1 MGTQGMQKS
10 EYIRK
15 QYLLN
20 FKRNGQI
27 CIIKEKEKNQ
37 MKEEHREWIS

>member
-1 MGTQGMQKS
+1 MEIQDMQKS
-10 EYIRK
+10 ENLRK

-27 CIIKEKEKNQ
+27 LILKEKEKKLN
-37 MKEEHREWIS
+37 EGRIYRE